1 MMMKLLHAGGMEVLT
16 DNLRK
21 ADENNPRGYYEFER
35 VKKLQDGDHEWLE
48 QASGKAVKVISALLE
63 YLPSTYSYKII
74 FMRRN
79 MEEILSSQRRMLIRL
94 GQPDGEVSDEQLAE
108 MYQKHLER
116 VSAWLAGQPHMQE
129 LYVHYNEIIAAPLP
143 GLEQINRFLD
153 GRMDIAN
160 MLPVIDKNLY
170 RERKPVPSPGG

>member
-16 DNLRK
+16 DNLRT
-21 ADENNPRGYYEFER
+21 ADDNNPRGYYEFER
-35 VKKLQDGDHEWLE
+35 VKKLQDGDQEWLE

-63 YLPSTYSYKII
+63 HLPATYSYKIL

-79 MEEILSSQRRMLIRL
+79 MEEILSSQRQMLIRL
-94 GQPDGEVSDEQLAE
+94 GQPGGEVNDTQLAE
-108 MYQKHLER
+108 MYQNHLDR
-116 VSAWLAGQPHMQE
+116 VSAWLSEQPHMQV
-129 LYVHYNEIIAAPLP
+129 LYVHYNELIEAPLP

-153 GRMDIAN
+153 GRMDVGS

-170 RERKPVPSPGG
+170 RERKPAPSASG

>member
-1 MMMKLLHAGGMEVLT
+1 MMMKLLHVGGMEVLT

-116 VSAWLAGQPHMQE
+116 VSAWLAGQPHMQV
-129 LYVHYNEIIAAPLP
+129 LYVHYNELIAAPLP